1 MQIKLSSRCRPP
13 DCVDWEDCG
22 RRTEDCRRPMSSVQ
36 RLALL
41 APKERSPRPTLTIV
55 SQPASQAG
63 SQAVRAQAEWS
74 MTEFVFDWK
83 QLVAP
88 SLGLSLWWWW
98 ARLPAERTVPKVPVS
113 VLVHLL
119 LLALLSPSH
128 PPSSYC
134 CFSLIVWPCLFVV
147 CSVALASG
155 AHKENLLLDSFC
167 VGAT

>member
-113 VLVHLL
+113 VLVHIL
-119 LLALLSPSH
+119 LLASP
-128 PPSSYC
+128 PRP
-134 CFSLIVWPCLFVV
+134 F
-147 CSVALASG
+147 
-155 AHKENLLLDSFC
+155 LLLHPTAFFLALFGRVFSSS
-167 VGAT
+167 VR

>member
-13 DCVDWEDCG
+13 DCVDCG
-22 RRTEDCRRPMSSVQ
+22 LRTVGVPCPVSSGSLYWPQ
-36 RLALL
+36 RSAVP
-41 APKERSPRPTLTIV
+41 ACDIDD

-63 SQAVRAQAEWS
+63 RQAVRAQAEWS

-98 ARLPAERTVPKVPVS
+98 ARLPAERTVPKVLVS
-113 VLVHLL
+113 VHILL
-119 LLALLSPSH
+119 FASPPCH
-128 PPSSYC
+128 PPSSAYC
-134 CFSLIVWPCLFVV
+134 FFSRIVWPCLFVV